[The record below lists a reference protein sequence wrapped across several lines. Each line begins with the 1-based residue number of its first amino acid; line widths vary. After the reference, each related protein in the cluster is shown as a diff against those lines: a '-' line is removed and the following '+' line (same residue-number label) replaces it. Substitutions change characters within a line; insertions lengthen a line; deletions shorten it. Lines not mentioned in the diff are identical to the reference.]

1 MTRQRKGTCGF
12 RVSKVYEGK
21 YSGELLGDK
30 GQLVSVLCG
39 FLCCQL
45 WADQFLELSLVI
57 NFCPF

>member
-1 MTRQRKGTCGF
+1 MTRQRKGTCAF
-12 RVSKVYEGK
+12 RVSKLYKGK

-39 FLCCQL
+39 LLWCQL
-45 WADQFLELSLVI
+45 WADQGLESSLVI